1 MSISRRLFIK
11 TGALAAV
18 IAGISLKPGLLA
30 LGQEPTV
37 SLPASDP
44 LSNYTQATF
53 EQYVNSIFTLRGRKT
68 IEVVLT
74 KVEDTLPAKVSRTGG
89 RESFALHFR
98 GGGTALP
105 QDTYVIE
112 HPSLGT
118 FMMFLVPTTT
128 DENGAQGYV
137 AVVNRLAYN
146 TNIPAP
152 NGMRKPLIRKPSTTA
167 APGDGKPAQTQQTPA
182 AKPTRKGNSNP

>member
-1 MSISRRLFIK
+1 MSISRRVFIK
-11 TGALAAV
+11 TAALAAV
-18 IAGISLKPGLLA
+18 LAGISLKPGLLA
-30 LGQEPTV
+30 LAQEPTV
-37 SLPASDP
+37 ALPASDP

-53 EQYVNSIFTLRGRKT
+53 AQYVNSIFTLRGPKT
-68 IEVVLT
+68 IEVTLT
-74 KVEDTLPAKVSRTGG
+74 SVEDTLPAKASRAGG
-89 RESFALHFR
+89 RESFTLHFR

-118 FMMFLVPTTT
+118 FRMFLVPTTT

-146 TNIPAP
+146 NTIPAP
-152 NGMRKPLIRKPSTTA
+152 GGMRKPLIRKPSTTA
-167 APGDGKPAQTQQTPA
+167 APGDGKPVQTEQKPA
-182 AKPTRKGNSNP
+182 AKPTRKGNSNL

>member
-11 TGALAAV
+11 TGALAV
-18 IAGISLKPGLLA
+18 VLAGISLKPGLLA
-30 LGQEPTV
+30 MGQEPTV

-89 RESFALHFR
+89 RESFTLHFR

-167 APGDGKPAQTQQTPA
+167 APGDGKPAQTQQTPV

>member
-1 MSISRRLFIK
+1 MSISRRVFIK

-18 IAGISLKPGLLA
+18 VAGISLKPSLLV

-37 SLPASDP
+37 ALPALDP

-53 EQYVNSIFTLRGRKT
+53 EQYVNSIFTLRGRRT
-68 IEVVLT
+68 IEVMLT
-74 KVEDTLPAKVSRTGG
+74 KVEDTLPAKVSRAGG

-98 GGGTALP
+98 GGGAALP
-105 QDTYVIE
+105 QDTYVVE

-118 FMMFLVPTTT
+118 FRMFLVPTAT

-137 AVVNRLAYN
+137 AVINRLAYN
-146 TNIPAP
+146 VNFPAP
-152 NGMRKPLIRKPSTTA
+152 GGSRKPQVRKPSTTA
-167 APGDGKPAQTQQTPA
+167 APSASKPAQTPQTPA
-182 AKPTRKGNSNP
+182 AKPTRKGNDF